1 MLTSEELGVERLNV
15 GDMVYRFDWN
25 KPLETQVCVGQISE
39 IISTKELREGYRI
52 ENIKG
57 YYPMVEDNDVFTR
70 MDISKVEGQPNYAIK
85 LHIKDLNVLRSK
97 LKKKL
102 GLE

>member
-15 GDMVYRFDWN
+15 GDIVYRFDWN
-25 KPLETQVCVGQISE
+25 KPLETQVCVGRISE
-39 IISTKELREGYRI
+39 IISTKELREGYCV
-52 ENIKG
+52 ENIEG
-57 YYPMVEDNDVFTR
+57 YHPMIEDNDVFTR
-70 MDISKVEGQPNYAIK
+70 MDISKMERQPNYAMK
-85 LHIKDLNVLRSK
+85 LHIKDLNVLRRK